1 MYKIFSGEKCIIISS
16 AEAKNSEKN
25 AKTISFLSAEALHRE
40 LKLFSKSKL
49 KKLFI
54 TGDEERIWKVFRS
67 LFVYIESS
75 GGVVKNEKG
84 NLLMIYRNR
93 HWDLPKGKL
102 EKGESPGMAAIREV
116 EEECGVKHLRIV
128 KQFPSSHHIFYVN
141 KVQHLKRT
149 YWYEMLCRDSAK
161 PKPQAEEGIKIA
173 KWMRKEEVKKV
184 SNKIYS
190 SLREILIAASF
201 LS

>member
-16 AEAKNSEKN
+16 EAESVAEKGVRI
-25 AKTISFLSAEALHRE
+25 ISFISAEELHKE

-49 KKLFI
+49 KKLI
-54 TGDEERIWKVFRS
+54 VTGDPERVWKVFRS
-67 LFVYIESS
+67 LFGYVEAS

-93 HWDLPKGKL
+93 HWDLPKGKM
-102 EKGESPGMAAIREV
+102 EKGESPAMTAIREV
-116 EEECGVKHLRIV
+116 EEECGIKHLRIV
-128 KQFPSSHHIFYVN
+128 KQLASTHHIFHVN

-149 YWYEMLCRDSAK
+149 YWYEMISSDSAK

-173 KWMRKEEVKKV
+173 KWVKKEEVKKNFKKV
-184 SNKIYS
+184 YP
-190 SLREILIAASF
+190 SLQEILTTSF